1 MISFQVAF
9 YEIMAGLWV
18 RNGLQIKG
26 QAMTYIQCHF
36 CKSMVDADLF
46 LLQLCATNL
55 PTSQFINNVIDR
67 FGVRGWL
74 SMSHLQRQPPPL
86 AKYRD
91 PEQEV
96 QMVEAFLVLLVS
108 VLSIRTNLGL
118 DEESLARLEMV
129 SLLCMGDK
137 THSTLHEHM
146 PEKCGTTVPLD
157 LFDR

>member
-1 MISFQVAF
+1 MYLGPVIV
-9 YEIMAGLWV
+9 E
-18 RNGLQIKG
+18 
-26 QAMTYIQCHF
+26 F
-36 CKSMVDADLF
+36 CSKS
-46 LLQLCATNL
+46 NL
-55 PTSQFINNVIDR
+55 SP
-67 FGVRGWL
+67 
-74 SMSHLQRQPPPL
+74 
-86 AKYRD
+86 K
-91 PEQEV
+91 QEV

-146 PEKCGTTVPLD
+146 PESAGTTVPLD